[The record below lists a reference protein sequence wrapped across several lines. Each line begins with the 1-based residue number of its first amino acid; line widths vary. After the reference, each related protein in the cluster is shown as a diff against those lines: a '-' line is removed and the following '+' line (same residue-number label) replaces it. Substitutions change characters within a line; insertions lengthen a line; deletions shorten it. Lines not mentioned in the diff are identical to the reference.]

1 MIIGIV
7 LTIVLVFVIIN
18 IEHPD
23 LKWTIF
29 VVMIQYASFIVWAL
43 VWGLICFLKVKKSGE
58 SISKI
63 PDWRVEMVF

>member
-7 LTIVLVFVIIN
+7 LTIGLIFMIIN

-23 LKWTIF
+23 LKWLIF
-29 VVMIQYASFIVWAL
+29 VVMIQYCSFIVWAL
-43 VWGLICFLKVKKSGE
+43 VWGLICSLPAKKSGE